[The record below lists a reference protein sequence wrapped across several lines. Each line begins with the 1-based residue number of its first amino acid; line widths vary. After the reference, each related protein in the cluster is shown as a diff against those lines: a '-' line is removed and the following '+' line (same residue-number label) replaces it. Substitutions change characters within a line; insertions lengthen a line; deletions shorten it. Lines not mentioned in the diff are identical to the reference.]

1 MVPWGDGP
9 APFERTAEIQCPLL
23 GFFGEED
30 GNPSPAD
37 MRKLDAELTRHGK
50 AHEFHS
56 YAGANHAFMNR
67 LGNRYHA
74 QADRD
79 SWPKALAFFEK
90 QLGR

>member
-1 MVPWGDGP
+1 MFGDK
-9 APFERTAEIQCPLL
+9 
-23 GFFGEED
+23 D
-30 GNPSPAD
+30 
-37 MRKLDAELTRHGK
+37 
-50 AHEFHS
+50 
-56 YAGANHAFMNR
+56 R